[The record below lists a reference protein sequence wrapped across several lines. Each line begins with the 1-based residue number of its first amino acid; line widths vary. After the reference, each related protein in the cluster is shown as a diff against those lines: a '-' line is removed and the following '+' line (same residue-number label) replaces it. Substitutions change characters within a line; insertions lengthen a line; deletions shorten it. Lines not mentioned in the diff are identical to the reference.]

1 MIYVSPQDDL
11 IEVVS
16 KHLDRVKR
24 RIWIAVYV
32 FTLPFLMISL
42 IKKKNEGIDV
52 KVILSDDPLN
62 ENTVAFLRGN
72 GIDVKIWHQSSGV
85 LHMKLMILDDVA
97 LIGSANLT
105 HYGLNRSLEILME
118 VKDQKSLRKLEKL
131 FEGMWRISET

>member
-1 MIYVSPQDDL
+1 MIYISPQDDL

-16 KHLDRVKR
+16 KHLDRVKKR
-24 RIWIAVYV
+24 VWIAVYV
-32 FTLPFLMISL
+32 FTLPFLMAAL
-42 IKKKNEGIDV
+42 IRKRNAGVDV
-52 KVILSDDPLN
+52 RVIVSDDSLN
-62 ENTVAFLRGN
+62 EKTVAFLRAN
-72 GIDVKIWHQSSGV
+72 GVRVKVWHQASGV

>member
-1 MIYVSPQDDL
+1 MIYISPQDDL

-16 KHLDRVKR
+16 RHLDRVKKR
-24 RIWIAVYV
+24 VWIAVYV
-32 FTLPFLMISL
+32 FTLPFLMAAL
-42 IKKKNEGIDV
+42 IKKRNAGIDV
-52 KVILSDDPLN
+52 RVIVSDDPLN
-62 ENTVAFLRGN
+62 EKTVAFLRAN
-72 GIDVKIWHQSSGV
+72 GVRVKVWHQASGV

-131 FEGMWRISET
+131 FEGMWRVSET

>member
-16 KHLDRVKR
+16 RHLDRARR
-24 RIWIAVYV
+24 RIWISIYV

-42 IKKKNEGIDV
+42 IRKRDAGVDV
-52 KVILSDDPLN
+52 RVIVSDDPLN

-72 GIDVKIWHQSSGV
+72 GVKVKVWHQSSGI

-105 HYGLNRSLEILME
+105 HYGLNRSLEIIME
-118 VKDQKSLRKLEKL
+118 VKDRKSLRKLEKL

>member
-1 MIYVSPQDDL
+1 MIYISPQDDL

-16 KHLDRVKR
+16 KHLDRVKKR
-24 RIWIAVYV
+24 VWIAVYV
-32 FTLPFLMISL
+32 FTLPFLMAAL
-42 IKKKNEGIDV
+42 IRKRNAGVDV
-52 KVILSDDPLN
+52 RVIVSDDSLN
-62 ENTVAFLRGN
+62 EKTVAFLRAN
-72 GIDVKIWHQSSGV
+72 GVRVKVWHQASGV

-131 FEGMWRISET
+131 FEGMWRVSET

>member
-1 MIYVSPQDDL
+1 MIYISPQDDL

-16 KHLDRVKR
+16 RHLEKVKKRV
-24 RIWIAVYV
+24 WIAVYV
-32 FTLPFLMISL
+32 FTLPFLMATL
-42 IKKKNEGIDV
+42 IKKKNAGIDV
-52 KVILSDDPLN
+52 RVIVSDDSLN
-62 ENTVAFLRGN
+62 EKTVAFLRAN
-72 GIDVKIWHQSSGV
+72 GVRVKVWHQASGV